1 MGNILETIKAAN
13 EGKLIDGLGKACGIS
28 KAQAGHAL
36 DKLVP
41 AIASKILAKSN
52 NDPDDYQDLIEIVDD
67 EEQVNYLTKPSWS
80 FSIAAIEDGQDILS
94 HLFGSVSDAIASEL
108 QLEHDD
114 ATNAR
119 LANFSATFC
128 VAAMASRNQALFFTN
143 EPENDDEP
151 SGLWAML
158 VAALLKGLMQSLAR
172 KRPRRRYR
180 RRTYGRRKTRKRR
193 SSKRASK
200 QATRKRKST
209 TTRRRRRRKKSP
221 SLNDLIGDLFRG

>member
-28 KAQAGHAL
+28 KSEANHAL

-41 AIASKILAKSN
+41 AIASEILAKSDN
-52 NDPDDYQDLIEIVDD
+52 NPDDYQDLIEIVDD

-94 HLFGSVSDAIASEL
+94 HLFGSVSDAIANQL
-108 QLEHDD
+108 QLDHDD

-119 LANFSATFC
+119 LANFTATFC
-128 VAAMASRNQALFFTN
+128 VAALASRNQALFFTS
-143 EPENDDEP
+143 EPEENEEP

-158 VAALLKGLMQSLAR
+158 VAALLKGLMQSLTR

-180 RRTYGRRKTRKRR
+180 RRTYGRKKTRKRR
-193 SSKRASK
+193 STRRRKSTS
-200 QATRKRKST
+200 TRKR
-209 TTRRRRRRKKSP
+209 RRRNKTP